1 MSTSLLD
8 FVDLRLRNAGNIHIK
23 PSIPRD
29 KAMNAINTYA
39 GYLTYDDIVI
49 LIDDTVFGSCKE
61 GVIFTNEA
69 MIVKKA
75 FESVVYRELNKIK
88 NLGFRKGF
96 LGHYIILEGNEIS
109 LTQTSA
115 EDIQYLVEK
124 CNEYIAS
131 LSVNSNVIA
140 KEIKLET
147 ISESQS
153 VSESKISSAEVE
165 LAELKEKIAQLEAE
179 LESKSKENALSISA
193 PETSVLNKVE
203 DIKSES
209 DVKSTYQNR
218 VSFFTPIL
226 NSQDGFY
233 GFTKQN
239 HLSGSNKFINTLFS
253 VLVDMS
259 TLSESLCEYLSKVV
273 VEIRENHINR
283 NNVIGLKN
291 NSSTVESV
299 IYASALINNE
309 LLGRGAS
316 TRFVSQLITE
326 GLNKFFVV
334 DKVPGNRN
342 LVNGIWAIA
351 SQYTTDEELRY
362 VYAMRLYL
370 SNKEGKP
377 VKATFDDF
385 AGYPAFNIMEK
396 YMEGLIGS
404 YDSIEVI
411 FFKALEEFSN
421 DVYNEIGDVPLNPNI
436 QALTRDFSSRIFQLA
451 RENNFI

>member
-29 KAMNAINTYA
+29 KAMNAIKTYA

-49 LIDDTVFGSCKE
+49 LIDDTVFGSYKE

>member
-23 PSIPRD
+23 PAIPRD

-131 LSVNSNVIA
+131 LSVNSNASA
-140 KEIKLET
+140 KELKLEP

-153 VSESKISSAEVE
+153 VSESKMSSAEVE

-273 VEIRENHINR
+273 VEIRENHIDR

-316 TRFVSQLITE
+316 TRFVSQLIIE

-342 LVNGIWAIA
+342 LVNGIWATA

-396 YMEGLIGS
+396 YMEGLIGR